1 MLKTRVKTVVVLN
14 ILIIPLV
21 IFSYIPYLM
30 NTAVALLSI
39 AAVYEIYS
47 VTDRLEKDEISFA
60 VSCMAAVALCFVPI
74 PEKAKILAAF
84 LALAVLF
91 FVIVMIKKCR
101 FNFGSPIAVFA
112 LCLMIPLFLSS
123 ISDIRGLGLGV
134 YCVFMMIIN
143 SIVTEMGGYFVGRKL
158 GKHKF
163 APTVSPNKSV
173 EGSLGGI
180 FACLIIINAL
190 AAAVSAIV
198 GFSVDWLK
206 LEIYIV
212 LCSVVGQLGD
222 LAMSSVKRSVGV
234 KDFGTCLPGHGGV
247 LDRFDGQLF
256 AAPFTYAF
264 ISLVGK
270 IIY

>member
-14 ILIIPLV
+14 FLIIPLV
-21 IFSYIPYLM
+21 IFSYIPHLM
-30 NTAVALLSI
+30 NTAVALLSV

-47 VTDRLEKDEISFA
+47 VTGRLKDNEILFS
-60 VSCMAAVALCFVPI
+60 VSCLAAVALCFAPI
-74 PEKAKILAAF
+74 PKKAELLAVLLSA
-84 LALAVLF
+84 AVLF
-91 FVIVMIKKCR
+91 FAAVMIGKCK
-101 FNFGSPIAVFA
+101 FNFSSPVCVFV

-123 ISDIRGLGLGV
+123 VSDIRSLELGV
-134 YCVFMMIIN
+134 YCVFLMIIN

-173 EGSLGGI
+173 EGSVGGI
-180 FACLIIINAL
+180 AACLIIINAL
-190 AAAVSAIV
+190 AAAVSSIA
-198 GFSVDWLK
+198 GFGVDYPK

-212 LCSVVGQLGD
+212 LCSVIGQLGD
-222 LAMSSVKRSVGV
+222 LSMSSVKRSVKV
-234 KDFGTCLPGHGGV
+234 KDFGKCLPGHGGV